1 MQILLIVAIVVVALG
16 VIAQTGVLIA
26 MYLMSRR
33 ISGTAEGLM
42 NDARGPME
50 SIISN
55 LKTVSNEL
63 AETGKITRTQA
74 EHLQDTVTESQL
86 SIRGHIGEVRG
97 VVMDTV
103 ADARRLILRPLRE
116 YSAIGVG
123 LAEGVRTFFYGR
135 KRKEAQAETEQK
147 RKHPAA

>member
-1 MQILLIVAIVVVALG
+1 MKAISRFRIDKTHFTSFLRPPISVSHIHFCGTSKTSRHTFVVTGENTMQILLIVAIIVVALG

-55 LKTVSNEL
+55 
-63 AETGKITRTQA
+63 
-74 EHLQDTVTESQL
+74 
-86 SIRGHIGEVRG
+86 
-97 VVMDTV
+97 
-103 ADARRLILRPLRE
+103 
-116 YSAIGVG
+116 
-123 LAEGVRTFFYGR
+123 
-135 KRKEAQAETEQK
+135 
-147 RKHPAA
+147 

>member
-1 MQILLIVAIVVVALG
+1 MQILLIVAIIVVALG

-50 SIISN
+50 SIIRN

-97 VVMDTV
+97 VVMDT
-103 ADARRLILRPLRE
+103 
-116 YSAIGVG
+116 
-123 LAEGVRTFFYGR
+123 
-135 KRKEAQAETEQK
+135 
-147 RKHPAA
+147 